1 MTQGKVSIAKI
12 TRPKITGIIPRKR
25 LFSLLDAERNSP
37 VVWISAPA
45 GSGKT
50 TLTANYLDDRKLPS
64 LWYRVDEGDADIASF
79 FYYMGIA
86 AKKAAPRYKK
96 PLPLLTPEYLA
107 GIPTFT
113 RRWFENLFGR
123 LSGLNCLS
131 RLSSS
136 SRSNRVALVLDNY
149 QDAPLDS
156 QFHDMIT
163 NGFDVIPEGVN
174 VIVISRTDPP
184 PQLSRLLANN
194 KIARIGWEEIKFNLE
209 ETKEFVKNVGVTR
222 RVAQDRAIHRIA
234 PTLHKQTDGWAAG
247 MVLMMQNVGA
257 EIVPLV
263 KGGQEVV
270 PAQDGRPQGSPLP
283 GHETIFNY
291 FASEIFGKADKQTQ
305 DFLLKTAF
313 SPGMTADMAEKL
325 TGEAHAGQILSGLN
339 KNNYFCQ
346 RHVGAGSKP
355 APAYCYH
362 PLFREFLLAKAKK
375 TYSGDVCA
383 KMRRETALLLAEAGR
398 IEEAAKLLQEA
409 KDFASL
415 AEHVLRHAPSLLA
428 QGRNKTLDE
437 WLACIP
443 RHEMESDPYLL
454 QYAGLCRLPFDF
466 RESRNLLQKSFH
478 LLNARKEY
486 PAALFVAA

>member
-1 MTQGKVSIAKI
+1 
-12 TRPKITGIIPRKR
+12 
-25 LFSLLDAERNSP
+25 
-37 VVWISAPA
+37 
-45 GSGKT
+45 
-50 TLTANYLDDRKLPS
+50 
-64 LWYRVDEGDADIASF
+64 
-79 FYYMGIA
+79 
-86 AKKAAPRYKK
+86 
-96 PLPLLTPEYLA
+96 
-107 GIPTFT
+107 
-113 RRWFENLFGR
+113 
-123 LSGLNCLS
+123 
-131 RLSSS
+131 
-136 SRSNRVALVLDNY
+136 
-149 QDAPLDS
+149 
-156 QFHDMIT
+156 
-163 NGFDVIPEGVN
+163 
-174 VIVISRTDPP
+174 
-184 PQLSRLLANN
+184 
-194 KIARIGWEEIKFNLE
+194 
-209 ETKEFVKNVGVTR
+209 
-222 RVAQDRAIHRIA
+222 
-234 PTLHKQTDGWAAG
+234 
-247 MVLMMQNVGA
+247 
-257 EIVPLV
+257 
-263 KGGQEVV
+263 
-270 PAQDGRPQGSPLP
+270 
-283 GHETIFNY
+283 
-291 FASEIFGKADKQTQ
+291 
-305 DFLLKTAF
+305 
-313 SPGMTADMAEKL
+313 MTADMAEKL